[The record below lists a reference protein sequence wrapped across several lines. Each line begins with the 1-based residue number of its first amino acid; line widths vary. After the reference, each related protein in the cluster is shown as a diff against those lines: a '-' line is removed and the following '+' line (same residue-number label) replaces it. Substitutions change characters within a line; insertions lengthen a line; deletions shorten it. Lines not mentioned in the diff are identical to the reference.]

1 MSLSA
6 GLDLSARP
14 NDEVKK
20 KKTATCTIYSE
31 AGPDDG
37 PRERRTPE
45 RLYTYEESA
54 ARERTYPHDLICQTK
69 KGVSWFLFN
78 CALRLDTRERQES
91 SRPSAPNSLSH
102 CHLIGGPL
110 PFSPGRRRRGL
121 RGWG

>member
-45 RLYTYEESA
+45 RLYIRRICRKRKDLSA
-54 ARERTYPHDLICQTK
+54 
-69 KGVSWFLFN
+69 
-78 CALRLDTRERQES
+78 RLDLSNKEGCLLV
-91 SRPSAPNSLSH
+91 SL
-102 CHLIGGPL
+102 
-110 PFSPGRRRRGL
+110 
-121 RGWG
+121 